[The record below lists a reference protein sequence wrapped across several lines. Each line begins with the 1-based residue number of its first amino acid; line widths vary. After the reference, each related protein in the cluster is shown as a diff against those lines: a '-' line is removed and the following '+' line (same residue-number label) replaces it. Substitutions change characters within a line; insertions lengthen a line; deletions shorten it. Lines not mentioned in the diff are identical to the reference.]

1 MCIPVVF
8 VAVEL
13 VVCRDVRVESGAA
26 EEVACNFGLVCE
38 VIPQLERETD
48 ICGAESTD
56 KVVFESLDGA
66 FRCIDTM
73 IVWLDKLNGTVAG
86 SDKFF
91 DSGRG
96 LIVGDVEG
104 GSKSFLCEVV
114 KDCAECCDDV
124 VTLC

>member
-1 MCIPVVF
+1 MVS
-8 VAVEL
+8 
-13 VVCRDVRVESGAA
+13 RDCGVESGAA
-26 EEVACNFGLVCE
+26 EEVACHLGLLCKMV
-38 VIPQLERETD
+38 PKLEWEID
-48 ICGAESTD
+48 VGGAESTD
-56 KVVFESLDGA
+56 EVVFESLDGA